1 MSRGIRNNN
10 PGNIRVS
17 PNNWKGKIVGAQK
30 KDREFEE
37 FMSMAYGYRALLKN
51 VRTYIR
57 RDGINT
63 IRGII
68 TRWAPPED
76 KNNTEGYIQ
85 AVCKHMGVSPG
96 YMIKEDPKD
105 KDGQKFRA
113 DMIKLAAAIS
123 RVENGVEPNMAD
135 IEAGWKLIES
145 K

>member
-1 MSRGIRNNN
+1 MSRGLRNNN

-17 PNNWKGKIVGAQK
+17 QNAWKGKIVGAQK
-30 KDREFEE
+30 KDKVFEE
-37 FMSMAYGYRALLKN
+37 FVSMAYGYRALLIN

-76 KNNTEGYIQ
+76 RNNTEGYIK
-85 AVCKHMGVSPG
+85 AVCKSMGMSPG
-96 YMIKEDPKD
+96 YMIKEDNKD
-105 KDGQKFRA
+105 KFRA

-123 RVENGVEPNMAD
+123 LVENGVEPNMAD
-135 IEAGWKLIES
+135 IEKGWELIS

>member
-1 MSRGIRNNN
+1 MSRGLRNNN

-17 PNNWKGKIVGAQK
+17 HNPWKGKIVGAQK
-30 KDREFEE
+30 KDKVFEE
-37 FMSMAYGYRALLKN
+37 FVDMAHGYRALLIN
-51 VRTYIR
+51 VRTYIQ

-76 KNNTEGYIQ
+76 RNNTEGYIK
-85 AVCKHMGVSPG
+85 AVCKFMGVSPG
-96 YMIKEDPKD
+96 YMIKEDRKD
-105 KDGQKFRA
+105 ENKFRA

-123 RVENGVEPNMAD
+123 LVENGVEPNMAD